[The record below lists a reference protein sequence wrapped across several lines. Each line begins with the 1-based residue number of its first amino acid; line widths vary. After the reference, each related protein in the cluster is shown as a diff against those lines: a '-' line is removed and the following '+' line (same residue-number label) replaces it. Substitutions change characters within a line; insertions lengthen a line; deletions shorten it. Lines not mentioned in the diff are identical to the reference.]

1 MNGYLLDSNIAIA
14 ILLNETSAIEFVQQA
29 ERDKVKIY
37 FSVVTE
43 CEVLSGLK
51 DNEHL
56 RAIKLFGSDRCL
68 EVSSQIA
75 QIAGTM
81 RRSQREKGR
90 KLKTPDALVIATAVH
105 GRFTLVSRDQDMRF
119 VNEDYEISLINP

>member
-14 ILLNETSAIEFVQQA
+14 LLLNESIAIQFIQQA
-29 ERDKVKIY
+29 ASDKVKIY

-56 RAIKLFGSDRCL
+56 RAVKLFGSERCI

-75 QIAGTM
+75 RIAGTM
-81 RRSQREKGR
+81 RRSQSEKGR
-90 KLKTPDALVIATAVH
+90 KLKTPDALIIATAIN
-105 GRFTLVSRDQDMRF
+105 GDFTLVSRDQDMKF
-119 VNEDYEISLINP
+119 VKEEYNILLINP